1 MRPKKIICKIKDKTD
16 KKYQKKERK
25 DKKIFE

>member
-25 DKKIFE
+25 DEQNI